1 MPLGL
6 KIPWVMSNLMRM
18 EGTRGEMCDEI
29 VLLGSTSYKVVVAKM
44 ENGVQ

>member
-1 MPLGL
+1 MGL
-6 KIPWVMSNLMRM
+6 KIPWVMNNLMRM
-18 EGTRGEMCDEI
+18 EGTMGEMYDET